1 MGKKKVYIFLADGF
15 EDVEGLTVVDLLRRA
30 EIDISTVSIKDTRQ
44 VTTSRGITL
53 FTDCC
58 FMETDFSNADML
70 VIPGGMPGTRYLA
83 GYEPLLELLRAFYN
97 EGGLVAA
104 ICAAPTVFSALG
116 FVKERK
122 ATSYPGMQD
131 QMDCLEYLTDPVVV
145 DGNVT
150 TSRGVGTAI
159 PFALS
164 LISQLISPEKADEIA
179 RSIVFAR

>member
-1 MGKKKVYIFLADGF
+1 MSKKKVYIFLADGF

-30 EIDISTVSIKDTRQ
+30 EVDISTVSIKDTRQ
-44 VTTSRGITL
+44 ITTSRGITL
-53 FTDCC
+53 FTDCK

-83 GYEPLLELLRAFYN
+83 AYEPLLELFRAFYN
-97 EGGLVAA
+97 EGGKVAA
-104 ICAAPTVFSALG
+104 ICAAPTIFSALG
-116 FVKERK
+116 FLKERK
-122 ATSYPGMQD
+122 ATCYPGMAD
-131 QMDCLEYLTDPVVV
+131 QLDCGEYLEDPVVT

-164 LISQLISPEKADEIA
+164 LISQLVSEEKAAEIG
-179 RSIVFAR
+179 RSIVFYT